1 MPFGINKGSFKSD
14 TDEFKVKV
22 IGEKGKIQAAS
33 MAQMLEDGKIE
44 EKEILDKDRKNGNVY
59 FNTMK

>member
-33 MAQMLEDGKIE
+33 MAQMLEDGKI
-44 EKEILDKDRKNGNVY
+44 
-59 FNTMK
+59 